1 MPKLHQRQPVL
12 NNRGVVISY
21 ERNPETFFYRELI
34 HGTKSYRTRRI
45 EDAKTLDD
53 AVLKA
58 IDLFTEFR
66 SEPPPETRAPT
77 APKPIKGRLVVECLK
92 DYLANR
98 EAKTRAKLLKAST
111 VTREAQVLLNVVK
124 PYLEAKEVA
133 TTKDIQASTFDDF
146 PGWRMSSRDKG
157 VTKLT
162 LQVELIDTKK
172 WIKNYL
178 IPKKLVS
185 RDVLDSEGLKP
196 PKIRSSDLTANPA
209 INEDDWNTIVTYI
222 RNEWIPRSY
231 QSLNYRSSWT
241 RNMFWNWILI
251 AKNSGSR
258 PEELQKLRW
267 KDVQYQEVP
276 RFSKTKQLETI
287 QELQQNNIPIDEND
301 LEQYGMTTREIA
313 NIYLWSAKTGE
324 PRVSSCNCVYVFNRW
339 MNFKKEWN
347 VKYDITTSIKP
358 TDYVWACPYRDGQ
371 PISLPH
377 LRRLWIE
384 IREELQN
391 ELSGHIFSD
400 KPYTL
405 YSLRS
410 TFIEDA
416 LLAGKD
422 IFLVAKAAGHSV
434 ATLQKH
440 YERVDP
446 RRRAGELTEF
456 KYGKKAKEKTSTPFD

>member
-21 ERNPETFFYRELI
+21 ERDPETFFYRELI
-34 HGTKSYRTRRI
+34 PGTKSYRTRRI

-66 SEPPPETRAPT
+66 SEPPPEARAPT
-77 APKPIKGRLVVECLK
+77 APKAIKGRLVIECLK

-162 LQVELIDTKK
+162 LQVELIDIKK

-222 RNEWIPRSY
+222 RKEWIPRSH

-339 MNFKKEWN
+339 MNFTKEWN